1 VPAVLSTAR
10 GRYLPTSRPVNNIY
24 KVLFVRKLGPYENW
38 ATYCTCLFFPLTI
51 LFVQKFCPQKV
62 NKLRYFTA
70 LYLKHVVRNFL
81 VPFLKQNSKKDA
93 QQRLGTTILQQMKT
107 ARFDF
112 DELPQY
118 LSLDALCD

>member
-1 VPAVLSTAR
+1 MSF
-10 GRYLPTSRPVNNIY
+10 LPC
-24 KVLFVRKLGPYENW
+24 EN
-38 ATYCTCLFFPLTI
+38 CVCS
-51 LFVQKFCPQKV
+51 KFCPQKV

-112 DELPQY
+112 DDLPRC
-118 LSLDALCD
+118 LSLDALCDRNTASRLGASVINPSGLTVWYMVRWV